1 MTVAITYETQAVA
14 SQYIQPVQIRET
26 SLFETV
32 TDVYVILFFFEI
44 TTLIIQSEK
53 MRLIDD

>member
-32 TDVYVILFFFEI
+32 TDVYVMFFFFGNNFDNSVGKNEI
-44 TTLIIQSEK
+44 
-53 MRLIDD
+53 D